1 MDMTNSEKL
10 NVEQREKVERR
21 RRDKNITT
29 WTNIEKLRGIETFL
43 SGQIS
48 QLLSKHLELKENI

>member
-1 MDMTNSEKL
+1 ML
-10 NVEQREKVERR
+10 NREKVERR
-21 RRDKNITT
+21 RRDKNITI
-29 WTNIEKLRGIETFL
+29 WTYIEKLRGIETFL